1 MAPVDAPAPPVDAP
15 APVDAPP
22 ADGDHD
28 GVADAADNCPAV
40 ANADQRDH
48 DGDGRGDVCDGC
60 PHVAETAPAD
70 RDGDGVG
77 DACDPRPDDGGD
89 RIALFDGFY
98 DDADGPPSG
107 WTATV
112 GAGPDWRVR
121 GGRLEQ
127 ISTARGVHLLA
138 WSGADLGDH
147 AIDTRIEVTALAESS
162 TADPIRTIGPVA
174 GYRGAAG
181 GPLWMCALRRDL
193 RAGDTTLRL
202 IELDATGAV
211 ASNDASPALSTALDA
226 GTSATV
232 RLRVARIAGDDPPL
246 GVDERCESPAGAADA
261 VTVTAADDLAVPGG
275 AVGLRGNGVAA
286 RFDYVVVYALGG
298 K

>member
-48 DGDGRGDVCDGC
+48 DGDSRGDACDGC

-147 AIDTRIEVTALAESS
+147 AIDVRIDVDTVAEATTTDS
-162 TADPIRTIGPVA
+162 IRTIGAVA
-174 GYRGAAG
+174 GYSGFAS

-193 RAGDTTLRL
+193 HGGDTTLRL
-202 IELDATGAV
+202 IELDTAGAV
-211 ASNDASPALSTALDA
+211 QSNDTSPALATGLDPGA
-226 GTSATV
+226 GATV
-232 RLRVARIAGDDPPL
+232 RLRVTQGGRDNNPTGI
-246 GVDERCESPAGAADA
+246 DERCETPAGDAGAVA
-261 VTVTAADDLAVPGG
+261 VTAQDDFSLLGG
-275 AVGLRGNGVAA
+275 AVGLRLNGVAA
-286 RFDYVVVYALGG
+286 RFDYVVVYALGA